1 VLGEIGG
8 NDYNFWLLGDHPR
21 ELAYQFIPDVVS
33 IIIDTAQ
40 VPPYITYESACVV
53 HPRSTSVIIILK
65 KILSNFYQNLNL
77 LQEIKNS
84 FVVTQQVVGFDTCV
98 NNT

>member
-40 VPPYITYESACVV
+40 VRPYITYESCMRASTQHKCFYHFEEIFVKLLSEFKFT
-53 HPRSTSVIIILK
+53 PR
-65 KILSNFYQNLNL
+65 
-77 LQEIKNS
+77 
-84 FVVTQQVVGFDTCV
+84 
-98 NNT
+98 